1 MELLVHNLSEVF
13 AVSIIH
19 SVWQCLL
26 IYLMLRILL
35 SDSFKLSAAAKHNVA
50 FGGMLLSAL
59 WFFYTL
65 FNEAGNY
72 TWHLTANTPI
82 TYQHLPLI
90 NAIKNAAGYNDHYT
104 ITIERYLPFISI
116 VYAAGLLFNSMKL
129 TMAWLQ
135 TRQIR
140 KQGKRDSLWQRRLN
154 ELSQQLNI
162 KKLASILLT
171 DSINVPCITGYL
183 KPVVLMPLALTTYLS
198 VKEIE
203 AILLHELAHL
213 KRNDYLINLLQQIVT
228 VILFFNPFI
237 LLMNRIVSSERE
249 NSCDDLVVDH
259 TGSPLVY
266 AQALLKIQENN
277 VEQWS
282 LALAATGKKFHLL
295 NRIERIM
302 KTKKPQANIRQLVM
316 ALAILIVSA
325 SCMAW
330 FNPAIGHGKISIRK
344 IKPVLQNLFTDTT
357 KKSHPTA
364 KTSEDHLTRKHR
376 SAKVHRS
383 EEHSR
388 DEYLN
393 DAELQKLSAEVGKY
407 SEQISKYF
415 QTPEFR
421 KNQEQMQKMGQD
433 MQFYYNSDQMKSLQ
447 AEAEKMGRDIQ
458 QQWGNNEENEKITRR
473 MATLG
478 KTIEG
483 YYSSKEFKDLNHRL
497 EKKYGIPQDRV
508 YGKDG
513 EKDENYRK
521 YEEELRQHTPAE
533 VKAATEEMGKLGD
546 QMKARYDTPE
556 FKEATAKIK
565 LMGDSLRNV
574 YENNPQIKQ
583 EQEEMRKMGE
593 HMKVYTNSP
602 ELKKLQKQM
611 QAAEAKLRAYTNS
624 PAFKNRMKELEKN
637 AKEFQK
643 DEAPEQPEKPE
654 KPEQPEKPESD
665 VKP

>member
-19 SVWQCLL
+19 SLWQCLL

-35 SDSFKLSAAAKHNVA
+35 SDSFKLSAAAKHNAA

-65 FNEAGNY
+65 FSEARNY
-72 TWHLTANTPI
+72 TWHLTANTPL

-90 NAIKNAAGYNDHYT
+90 NAIRNATAYNDHYT
-104 ITIERYLPFISI
+104 VTIERYLPFISI
-116 VYAAGLLFNSMKL
+116 VYAVGLLFNSMKL

-162 KKLASILLT
+162 KKLASILVT

-183 KPVVLMPLALTTYLS
+183 EPVVLMPLALTSYLS

-237 LLMNRIVSSERE
+237 LLMNRIVSRERE

-266 AQALLKIQENN
+266 AQALLKIQQNN

-302 KTKKPQANIRQLVM
+302 KTKKPQANLRQLVM

-325 SCMAW
+325 SCIAW

-357 KKSHPTA
+357 KKPHPTT
-364 KTSEDHLTRKHR
+364 KTAQDHLKGKHR

-383 EEHSR
+383 EDHSS

-407 SEQISKYF
+407 GEEISKYF
-415 QTPEFR
+415 QSPAFR
-421 KNQEQMQKMGQD
+421 KNQEQMQKMGED
-433 MQFYYNSDQMKSLQ
+433 MQLTFNLDQMKTLQ
-447 AEAEKMGRDIQ
+447 ADAEKVGKDIEQ
-458 QQWGNNEENEKITRR
+458 RWGDNAETEKISRR
-473 MATLG
+473 MESLG
-478 KTIEG
+478 KTIG
-483 YYSSKEFKDLNHRL
+483 SYYDSKEFKDLNQRL
-497 EKKYGIPQDRV
+497 EKKYGIPHDHANS
-508 YGKDG
+508 KDS
-513 EKDENYRK
+513 EKSENYRK
-521 YEEELRQHTPAE
+521 YEEELKQNTPAD
-533 VKAATEEMGKLGD
+533 VKAATDEIGNLGA
-546 QMKARYDTPE
+546 QMKARYDSPE
-556 FKEATAKIK
+556 FKEATARLK
-565 LMGDSLRNV
+565 LMGDSLRNAFK
-574 YENNPQIKQ
+574 NNPKLKEQ
-583 EQEEMRKMGE
+583 QEEMRKMGE
-593 HMKVYTNSP
+593 QMNAYTNTP
-602 ELKKLQKQM
+602 ELKRLQRQM
-611 QAAEAKLRAYTNS
+611 RAAEAKLRAYTNS

-637 AKEFQK
+637 AKVFQK
-643 DEAPEQPEKPE
+643 DEPPEQPERPE
-654 KPEQPEKPESD
+654 KPEQPEKPELD